1 MKLKLVD
8 ISYKRIL
15 YFALLILLTLNVFD
29 SAAQQRF
36 PKPEFETGHTQ
47 PPTLTPEPRAE
58 LLEIIDVGVLI
69 LSLSLI
75 TWFILKK
82 RSRKGVFWMSIFSIV
97 YFGFYR
103 EGCVCSV
110 GSLQNITLALFLP
123 EYKIPVTVIAF
134 FVIPLIYT
142 LFFGRTFCA
151 GICPLGA
158 IQDIFVIKPY
168 SLKSWANSLLG
179 LFPYI
184 YLGLAVLY
192 AATATDFIVCR
203 YDPFIGIFRFNG
215 TFFML
220 VIGGI
225 FLLTSIF
232 IARPYC
238 RFFCPYG
245 VLLNIVSRF
254 SGKHMTITPTE
265 CIQCK
270 LCENSC
276 PFDAIQKPVLVNVLD
291 NRRTT
296 VKRFIQLSLI
306 IPLLIFLGGW
316 TGSRFHENL
325 ASVNPK
331 VRLANVL
338 LEENNEINEDTQ
350 VEIDAFK
357 SSGNTEGKLYSEAA
371 SIVKDFYT
379 GGWIL
384 GGFLGLVFGLT
395 LAGLSRFQYRTDY
408 TPNKGTCLSCARCM
422 DYCPVR
428 PGKETEFTID

>member
-1 MKLKLVD
+1 MRLNPRK
-8 ISYKRIL
+8 ISYKQVI
-15 YFALLILLTLNVFD
+15 YFVLFIFITLNVFD
-29 SAAQQRF
+29 SLAQQRF

-47 PPTLTPEPRAE
+47 PSTITPEPRAE
-58 LLEIIDVGVLI
+58 LLEIIDVAVLI

-75 TWFILKK
+75 TWFIIKK
-82 RSRKGVFWMSIFSIV
+82 RSRKGVFWMSIFSII

-110 GSLQNITLALFLP
+110 GSLQNVTLALFHP

-134 FVIPLIYT
+134 FVIPLIYS

-168 SLKSWANSLLG
+168 PLKSWVNSLLG

-203 YDPFIGIFRFNG
+203 YDPFIGIFRFNAS
-215 TFFML
+215 FFMFA
-220 VIGGI
+220 IGGI
-225 FLLTSIF
+225 FLITSIF

-245 VLLNIVSRF
+245 VLLNLASRF
-254 SGKHMTITPTE
+254 SGKHMTITPAE

-270 LCENSC
+270 LCEHSC
-276 PFDAIQKPVLVNVLD
+276 PFDAIEKPVSINVID
-291 NRRTT
+291 NRRTS
-296 VKRFIQLSLI
+296 VNRFIKLSLI
-306 IPLLIFLGGW
+306 IPVLIILGGW
-316 TGSRFHENL
+316 TGSMFHKNL

-331 VRLANVL
+331 VRLANIL
-338 LEENNEINEDTQ
+338 LNENIEVSEDTQ
-350 VEIDAFK
+350 IEIDAFK
-357 SSGNTEGKLYSEAA
+357 SSGKTKDDLYFEAGE
-371 SIVKDFYT
+371 IINDFYI

-384 GGFLGLVFGLT
+384 GGFVGLVFGLT

-408 TPNKGTCLSCARCM
+408 EPNKGTCLSCARCM
-422 DYCPVR
+422 DYCPVQQ
-428 PGKETEFTID
+428 PEKK